1 MTFTA
6 RRAQLGAVFADVS
19 SMKSGDRWGADHG
32 LSVHPELFHC
42 IVS

>member
-1 MTFTA
+1 MIFTA

-19 SMKSGDRWGADHG
+19 SVNSGARSVTDHG
-32 LSVHPELFHC
+32 FSVHPELFHC